1 MNSSEVEKIQTENYK
16 NYLYEMA
23 ENDLTDNKVSQ
34 QKLIKYYCERYPVAW
49 SNIQEEFK
57 QTNFTAAGAN
67 RGLNP
72 WFIVSAVL
80 GIYILFKK

>member
-1 MNSSEVEKIQTENYK
+1 MDSSELKKIQTENYK

-23 ENDLTDNKVSQ
+23 ENDLTYNKVSQ

-57 QTNFTAAGAN
+57 QTNNKADGVN

-72 WFIVSAVL
+72 WFIVSAAL